1 MAAKFSHLG
10 YKLKLHRTLMRF
22 SIREAAEMID
32 ISPSRLSQW
41 ERGIRKPGIESL
53 VKLAVL
59 YKVMI
64 DDIVLDLR
72 RNTTRKFDKKFAEV
86 ENDCNNTSKPKPT

>member
-1 MAAKFSHLG
+1 MPSQFSHLG

-22 SIREAAEMID
+22 SIREAAELIKV
-32 ISPSRLSQW
+32 SPSRLSQW
-41 ERGIRKPGIESL
+41 ERGIRKPSIENL

-59 YKVMI
+59 YKVMV

-72 RNTTRKFDKKFAEV
+72 RNTSKQFDKTFEKAEK
-86 ENDCNNTSKPKPT
+86 ETRTTNKPKPT